1 MIQRFSE
8 LPELPELS
16 RLSEDSERR
25 MPPGS
30 GVILGLVA
38 GGLFWGVVI
47 QLFVWWVW
55 G

>member
-1 MIQRFSE
+1 MIRRIS
-8 LPELPELS
+8 LPELS
-16 RLSEDSERR
+16 AIRDDSERR
-25 MPPGS
+25 GVPGG

-47 QLFVWWVW
+47 QLFVWVVW